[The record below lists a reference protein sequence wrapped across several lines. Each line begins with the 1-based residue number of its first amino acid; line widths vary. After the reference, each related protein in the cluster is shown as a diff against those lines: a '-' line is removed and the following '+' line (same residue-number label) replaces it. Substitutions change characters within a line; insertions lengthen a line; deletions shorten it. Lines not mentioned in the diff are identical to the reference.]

1 MPSFCAAHAMAC
13 HARSTASVSVRDTL
27 TLRSF
32 VDARGRTRGRRACR
46 SEVRADS
53 CGLRT
58 LRRLSLPSSVP
69 FYRAHRGS
77 AKFSPV
83 AWKF

>member
-1 MPSFCAAHAMAC
+1 MPSFCAAHAMA
-13 HARSTASVSVRDTL
+13 ATRAPRLPSVRDTL

-32 VDARGRTRGRRACR
+32 VDARGRTRERRACR

-53 CGLRT
+53 CGIRT